1 MRGAGVLSFYQIKR
15 HAFEKGVRIV
25 LGQEKGERV
34 MNVAD
39 TMVLQDLQDASDY
52 TSPYEEISID
62 RVLED
67 LDESRR
73 QYADGMGMDMDSAL
87 LTMGKKHGF
96 V

>member
-1 MRGAGVLSFYQIKR
+1 
-15 HAFEKGVRIV
+15 
-25 LGQEKGERV
+25 